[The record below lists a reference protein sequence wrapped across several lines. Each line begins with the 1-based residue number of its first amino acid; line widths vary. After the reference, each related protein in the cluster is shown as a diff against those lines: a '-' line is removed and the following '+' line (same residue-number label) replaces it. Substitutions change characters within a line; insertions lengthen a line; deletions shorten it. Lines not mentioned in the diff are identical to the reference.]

1 MNPRLIVLKTSIIN
15 QGFSPGEKASFNGT
29 VYEVVDNQLLRERVR
44 QQADLTKLCTSLVTD
59 MSGEPHV
66 CAVHIKSSYRQLG
79 TKQGEDDAEHVSRF
93 VFQSAHRELGCISGS
108 GHGLSI
114 FQFFFQSAHRAVEGI
129 QGQGHELHVF

>member
-59 MSGEPHV
+59 MSG
-66 CAVHIKSSYRQLG
+66 LF
-79 TKQGEDDAEHVSRF
+79 TKTKISQPIHYWDVSQVEDMSRMF
-93 VFQSAHRELGCISGS
+93 AQ
-108 GHGLSI
+108 SI
-114 FQFFFQSAHRAVEGI
+114 FNHPIGNWELSKVKTMRSMFQDSCFNRRT
-129 QGQGHELHVF
+129 